1 MKSLSNSPIDL
12 LLQPKSSE
20 ERDVEVDQSSNSQV
34 GNVNENETTET
45 ETNQCLDIP
54 NEVLDIFS
62 LREYEEGEDE
72 EEEEGDDSQ
81 EITYDVVEKSENLE
95 SDKPVDNNIDFIPND
110 LNDLLDSPNSQ
121 HDSDV
126 TQDNLKRKLS
136 SSFENSS
143 MSENSISEDEANEI
157 KTKNK
162 TKKVHK
168 SKQET
173 LVA

>member
-1 MKSLSNSPIDL
+1 LSNSPIDL

-20 ERDVEVDQSSNSQV
+20 ERDVEADQSSNSQV
-34 GNVNENETTET
+34 ENVNENETTET
-45 ETNQCLDIP
+45 ETNQCLDNP
-54 NEVLDIFS
+54 NEVLDMFS
-62 LREYEEGEDE
+62 LREYEEGE
-72 EEEEGDDSQ
+72 EEGYDSQ
-81 EITYDVVEKSENLE
+81 EIIYDVVQKSENLE
-95 SDKPVDNNIDFIPND
+95 SDKPIDNNIDFTHND

-121 HDSDV
+121 HDSDG
-126 TQDNLKRKLS
+126 TQDKLKRKLS

-143 MSENSISEDEANEI
+143 ISENSINEDEENQI

>member
-62 LREYEEGEDE
+62 LR
-72 EEEEGDDSQ
+72 
-81 EITYDVVEKSENLE
+81 
-95 SDKPVDNNIDFIPND
+95 
-110 LNDLLDSPNSQ
+110 
-121 HDSDV
+121 
-126 TQDNLKRKLS
+126 
-136 SSFENSS
+136 
-143 MSENSISEDEANEI
+143 
-157 KTKNK
+157 
-162 TKKVHK
+162 
-168 SKQET
+168 
-173 LVA
+173 